1 MIGGILSGL
10 VDKAFNSAQSNLEYQ
25 RAKESASTSYRRNIA
40 NQHMV
45 QQMNSVASQRAD
57 LIKAGIN
64 PATLSSSNSGVSAQ
78 PAPMSST
85 PTENKNSHF
94 AELYNAQQN
103 LDFQREKLEYD
114 KENLEFRKYI
124 EEKTEEYRKD
134 YLGVQRDKNE
144 ETARHNAWKR
154 KAGDD
159 AFSYLQQFNDRKQTL
174 EEEKFEQSKVEQ
186 NRRYQLDFTK
196 TYQDYALRYSA
207 NERAEALY
215 LMDLRAKEQDYQH
228 KEEQRTEERL
238 SAKQN
243 YRRAEEEIN
252 LLLQDG
258 NLKNISANRIR
269 QECNRIAS
277 DNGISA
283 DAVFKYVNT
292 FIK

>member
-1 MIGGILSGL
+1 MIDSVLFGL
-10 VDKAFNSAQSNLEYQ
+10 VDKAYNSAQSNLEYQ
-25 RAKESASTSYRRNIA
+25 RSKQSASTAYRRSIA

-64 PATLSSSNSGVSAQ
+64 PATLTSSNSGVTAQ
-78 PAPMSST
+78 SAPMSST

-124 EEKTEEYRKD
+124 EANMEQYRQE
-134 YLGVQRDKNE
+134 YLGVQRDKNQ
-144 ETARHNAWKR
+144 ETATHNAWKR
-154 KAGDD
+154 SAGDS
-159 AFSYLQQFNDRKQTL
+159 AFQYLQQFNDRKQTL
-174 EEEKFEQSKVEQ
+174 EEQKFEFSKTEQ
-186 NRRYQLDFTK
+186 DRRYQLDYTK

-238 SAKQN
+238 TAKQN
-243 YRRAEEEIN
+243 YKRAEEEIN

-258 NLKNISANRIR
+258 NLKNTSANRLR
-269 QECNRIAS
+269 TECNRIAS
-277 DNGISA
+277 DNGITPE
-283 DAVFKYVNT
+283 AVFNYVKT